1 MQETGATPSQTI
13 GLKGFIRKPDLVL
26 ASRSPRRE
34 QILRMLGL
42 DFTVRVPDYEEI
54 NPPGMDPKGVPE
66 HLARGKAESMG
77 GLGPST
83 LVLGSDTVVLLG
95 DRIMGKP
102 DGTDGALEMLS
113 ALNGRTH
120 LVITGVALAREGRV
134 LESGSVLTEVTFAK
148 LPLAVLRE
156 YAGSGEPLDKAGAYA
171 IQGQGARLVESVNGC
186 FYNVMGLPIQLT
198 LRMLGPYLKQE

>member
-1 MQETGATPSQTI
+1 MPEA
-13 GLKGFIRKPDLVL
+13 KLVL

-42 DFTVRVPDYEEI
+42 DFTVSVPDYEEI
-54 NPPGMDPKGVPE
+54 NPPGMDPKLVPE
-66 HLARGKAESMG
+66 HLARGKAASMAD
-77 GLGPST
+77 LGPDT

-102 DGTDGALEMLS
+102 EGAAGALEMLT

-120 LVITGVALAREGRV
+120 LVVTGVALAKEGRV
-134 LESGSVLTEVTFAK
+134 LESGATLTEVTFARSS
-148 LPLAVLRE
+148 PEALRA
-156 YAGSGEPLDKAGAYA
+156 YAESGEPLDKAGAYA
-171 IQGQGARLVESVNGC
+171 IQGHGARLVEKVNGC

-198 LRMLGPYLKQE
+198 MRMLGPYFNQE